1 MNTQTLFPQYAEA
14 ISNLRIDSI
23 KDVQSIPSN
32 LRMEKDGNLSIF
44 YIPFDYVTPLAR
56 IVLVGITPG
65 FTQLM
70 NAMREAQNQLKSGA
84 DHMAAL
90 HAAKST
96 GAFSGS
102 MRPNLVAMLD
112 CLGINDWLGI
122 KTSDDLFGSANHLVH
137 TTSVLRH
144 PVFVDGENY
153 NGTPN
158 MTKHPMLR
166 GFMLEHFAKE
176 AAKLKNS
183 IFIPLGPKVSDAISW
198 LVAKGV
204 IDGSRVLDGMPHP
217 SGANAERIAYFLGK
231 KKREE
236 LSAKTNPDKLDSA
249 KATMMAK
256 MSEIRMAT

>member
-23 KDVQSIPSN
+23 KDVQSIPSS
-32 LRMEKDGNLSIF
+32 LKMEKDGNLSIF
-44 YIPFDYVTPLAR
+44 YIPFDYVNPLAR

-65 FTQLM
+65 FTQLI

-84 DHMAAL
+84 DHMVAL
-90 HAAKST
+90 HAAKRM

-122 KTSDDLFGSANHLVH
+122 NTSDNLFGSANHLVH

-158 MTKHPMLR
+158 ELPPVFRLPTG
-166 GFMLEHFAKE
+166 GFH
-176 AAKLKNS
+176 
-183 IFIPLGPKVSDAISW
+183 
-198 LVAKGV
+198 
-204 IDGSRVLDGMPHP
+204 
-217 SGANAERIAYFLGK
+217 
-231 KKREE
+231 
-236 LSAKTNPDKLDSA
+236 
-249 KATMMAK
+249 AT
-256 MSEIRMAT
+256 SFSSC